1 MAQAEDRENGQVNL
15 AHVPSF
21 HLGEVEVRPSTRQ
34 LIRGDRN
41 ETLEPRVMQVLV
53 ALAEARGSVIT
64 RDELIERC
72 WGGVIVSEN
81 AINRVISRIRQVA
94 SDFGMDS
101 FQLETIT
108 KVGYRM
114 VVAGASSPASA
125 VRQPETERPRRSAG
139 RRRFVLGGLAAAA
152 AGIGAATIQSMNG
165 DPPLHEPSAEARELF
180 RRGVSAQ
187 RQGLPDQ
194 AKQVIAYFE
203 QAVEADPLY
212 SEAWGA
218 LALAN
223 CHVLDTFPQ
232 GKEAHLAALVRS
244 AARRAL
250 ALDPGNADAQAALAF
265 VNPMYRNWSVF
276 ERRVGRLLVS
286 HPGHWL
292 LRMQLGLML
301 YQVGRWGDGIEHSR
315 KVLEMDSFL
324 PMTTTVLGRALWSA
338 GRLQEANSLIDAAV
352 ARWPQHFMLWNMKY
366 DLLAFSGRSD
376 AAIAF
381 VNNPERPAFG
391 VSPATV
397 ANRIVLARAIETRDP
412 GDVASAL
419 AVYRAMALDQ
429 VESVPIVAPVFAA
442 LGRADLAFAAIQRY
456 FFGSGQAAI
465 GAFTRRHT
473 DFLFMPPMAPLWA
486 KDRFAEITRAT
497 GLENYWRS
505 TGTLPDYRA
514 V

>member
-94 SDFGMDS
+94 SDFGMDA

-114 VVAGASSPASA
+114 IVAGASPSASA
-125 VRQPETERPRRSAG
+125 ILPPETAQPSRWAG
-139 RRRFVLGGLAAAA
+139 RRRFVLGGIAAAA
-152 AGIGAATIQSMNG
+152 VGIGATTIHFMN
-165 DPPLHEPSAEARELF
+165 DAPPPHEPSAEARELF
-180 RRGVSAQ
+180 RRGALAQ

-212 SEAWGA
+212 AEAWGA

-223 CHVLDTFPQ
+223 CHLLDLFPE
-232 GKEAHLAALVRS
+232 GKEANLAALVRS

-250 ALDPGNADAQAALAF
+250 ALDPGNADAQAALVF
-265 VNPMYRNWSVF
+265 VKPMYRNWSAF
-276 ERRVGRLLVS
+276 ERDVGRLLVS
-286 HPGHWL
+286 HPDHWL
-292 LRMQLGLML
+292 LRMQLGLVL
-301 YQVGRWGDGIEHSR
+301 YQVGRWGEGIEHSR

-324 PMTTTVLGRALWSA
+324 PMTTTILGRALWSA
-338 GRLQEANSLIDAAV
+338 GRLQEANSVIDAAL
-352 ARWPQHFMLWNMKY
+352 ARWPQYFMLWNMKY
-366 DLLAFSGRSD
+366 SLLAFSGQSD

-381 VNNPERPAFG
+381 VSNPDRPTFG
-391 VSPATV
+391 VSPAAA

-412 GDVASAL
+412 DDVASAL
-419 AVYRAMALDQ
+419 DIYRAMALDQ
-429 VESVPIVAPVFAA
+429 VESVAIVAPVFAA
-442 LGRADLAFAAIQRY
+442 LGRADLAFDAIQRY

-465 GAFTRRHT
+465 GPFTRRYT

-486 KDRFAEITRAT
+486 DQRFSKITQAV
-497 GLENYWRS
+497 GLESYWRS